1 MSDVLLSCDG
11 IDIEVQRRMLVQG
24 LQLTVHAGTVTA
36 LLGRNGAG
44 KTLTMH
50 TLAGLRSAAHGEVRL
65 HDRPLAQWPRKML
78 AREIGLLTQ
87 TSEDP
92 FPATVMELVL
102 MGRAPYLGFWDL
114 EGETDRHIAHAAL
127 QEAEI
132 EDLAARDLT
141 TLSGGERRRVGLALL
156 LTQDPRVLLLD
167 EPLNHLDPHHQ
178 LHILQV
184 LKGRA
189 AQGRG
194 VVMSL
199 HDAGMAARFAD
210 QAVLLFGNGE
220 WLSGPVTEVIT
231 AETIGR
237 LYEVKVRE
245 LRWESGRTFVTEG

>member
-1 MSDVLLSCDG
+1 M
-11 IDIEVQRRMLVQG
+11 
-24 LQLTVHAGTVTA
+24 
-36 LLGRNGAG
+36 
-44 KTLTMH
+44 
-50 TLAGLRSAAHGEVRL
+50 
-65 HDRPLAQWPRKML
+65 
-78 AREIGLLTQ
+78 
-87 TSEDP
+87 
-92 FPATVMELVL
+92 
-102 MGRAPYLGFWDL
+102 
-114 EGETDRHIAHAAL
+114 
-127 QEAEI
+127 
-132 EDLAARDLT
+132 
-141 TLSGGERRRVGLALL
+141 
-156 LTQDPRVLLLD
+156 LD

-220 WLSGPVTEVIT
+220 WLSGPVSEVIT

-245 LRWESGRTFVTEG
+245 LRWESGRTFVPEP